1 MYTYKGVKG
10 GNNIKRIS
18 NMYTYKGNQTYT
30 YIGLKGR
37 TPKGTAFGG
46 VWLTDTQDV
55 QVKRIRLGCLIV
67 HRTYK

>member
-30 YIGLKGR
+30 YMGLKGR
-37 TPKGTAFGG
+37 TPKRTAFGVSG
-46 VWLTDTQDV
+46 
-55 QVKRIRLGCLIV
+55 
-67 HRTYK
+67 